1 MEIQPYRPE
10 DREALIALWQECKLT
25 RPWNDPQLDIQRKLA
40 EQPDLLLVGR
50 QDGRVVASVMV
61 GYDGHRGW
69 INYLAVA
76 GDCRRKGLGRAMM
89 AEAER
94 LLAQRGCPKVNLQVR
109 ASNHDV
115 IDFYRRIGYSP
126 DEVVSMGKRL
136 VDDSEGPAE

>member
-10 DREALIALWQECKLT
+10 DREALIALWRECKLT